1 MIVYAVIFKDGVSI
15 ELDERNGEI
24 IKKAWLTQKAL
35 PFDFKGSGYHTND
48 IKRVKK
54 VFRKETTPIAMQ
66 LPVGTVELPDEK
78 REHNLQVIAK
88 MREDFLK
95 KQRARNGEA

>member
-1 MIVYAVIFKDGVSI
+1 MIVYEVFFWDNTTLELSEAKGEVIKQ
-15 ELDERNGEI
+15 
-24 IKKAWLTQKAL
+24 AWLSGKKV
-35 PFDFKGSGYHTND
+35 PFEYEGNGYSVGD

-95 KQRARNGEA
+95 KQRTRKGEA